1 MIESF
6 AEFHNIRKSYQSSR
20 SKVADGSMGNVQG
33 LGEERTARFRTSG
46 PVLGPKYQ
54 HYSRER
60 GPAND
65 REGERPYRSSVSFMR
80 VVPRVE
86 KTIKDILSCG
96 LERKRNP
103 IRAGGLW
110 MPFPSS
116 RPPVSPS
123 ASRLREMG
131 TSRPK
136 GLRSWCPES
145 SAAATGGCGQG
156 GAAPPSPGQ
165 STGGRAKMHPCLRSA
180 SRGVSLEAA
189 WSAWRL

>member
-1 MIESF
+1 
-6 AEFHNIRKSYQSSR
+6 
-20 SKVADGSMGNVQG
+20 MGNVQG
-33 LGEERTARFRTSG
+33 LGEERTARFRTTSG

-65 REGERPYRSSVSFMR
+65 REGQRPYRSSVSFMR

-96 LERKRNP
+96 LGRKRNP

-116 RPPVSPS
+116 RPP
-123 ASRLREMG
+123 RLPFGVPAAGDG

-156 GAAPPSPGQ
+156 GPRRLRQ
-165 STGGRAKMHPCLRSA
+165 GGARVGERKRIPACALPQEVCPRSGPVCMA
-180 SRGVSLEAA
+180 LIKGGPDR
-189 WSAWRL
+189 